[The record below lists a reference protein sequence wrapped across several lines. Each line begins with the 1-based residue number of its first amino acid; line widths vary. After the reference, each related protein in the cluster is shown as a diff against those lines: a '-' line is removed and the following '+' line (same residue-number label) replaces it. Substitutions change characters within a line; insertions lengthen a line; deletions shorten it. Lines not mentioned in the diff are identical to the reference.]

1 MKHRSRTEIIAEIL
15 EDINK
20 DGGKN
25 QTKLMFKACLSHN
38 QLKGYL
44 MLLIQNGLLEY
55 YKEDRIYK
63 ITEKGMRLL
72 DLYNQLRE
80 VITAIKQIERV

>member
-1 MKHRSRTEIIAEIL
+1 
-15 EDINK
+15 
-20 DGGKN
+20 
-25 QTKLMFKACLSHN
+25 
-38 QLKGYL
+38 

-55 YKEDRIYK
+55 YKEDRIDK

-80 VITAIKQIERV
+80 VITAIKEIERV

>member
-25 QTKLMFKACLSHN
+25 QTKLMFKACLSYN

-63 ITEKGMRLL
+63 ITEKVMRLL
-72 DLYNQLRE
+72 DLYSQLRE
-80 VITAIKQIERV
+80 VTTAIKQIERV